1 MARLIL
7 SLDNQ
12 TLAEYNMTKERY
24 TIGRLPDNDVRI
36 DNPAVSGHHSLI
48 INILNDSFL
57 EDLNSTNGTYV
68 NGKLI
73 KKHALQHGDVITIG
87 HHQLR
92 FADEQA
98 SETEQDEFEKTMVIP
113 SSQQNP
119 ALLAKA
125 EAAADVAVE
134 AAADVAVEEAAASE
148 APASNQAAG
157 VAQVAAAVMLDPED
171 AAALEDNKEV
181 AQAADKP
188 VAEKSVAEEP
198 VAEEPVVS
206 EPPAVQHARTTVGV
220 DPGTAPNALPLAK
233 LQVLSGAF
241 AGREL
246 ELTKALTT
254 LGRPGIQV
262 AAITRRAEGYFIV
275 HVESGE
281 KDDFPLVNGQPIGA
295 QARKLTDNDVVQLA
309 GVKMGFFAS

>member
-12 TLAEYNMTKERY
+12 ALAEYNMTKERY
-24 TIGRLPDNDVRI
+24 TVGRLPDNDVRI

-92 FADEQA
+92 FSDQQI
-98 SETEQDEFEKTMVIP
+98 SEPDQDEFEKTMVIP
-113 SSQQNP
+113 AGQQN
-119 ALLAKA
+119 AERLAVA
-125 EAAADVAVE
+125 EAAADE
-134 AAADVAVEEAAASE
+134 AAAAESAAAEAAAAAAAAAEAAAAVKLEPEEADAGVKLDAEEAAALHDTPPPPPPPPPRPRE
-148 APASNQAAG
+148 
-157 VAQVAAAVMLDPED
+157 
-171 AAALEDNKEV
+171 KY
-181 AQAADKP
+181 
-188 VAEKSVAEEP
+188 VAEPKAH
-198 VAEEPVVS
+198 S
-206 EPPAVQHARTTVGV
+206 ETMAGI
-220 DPGTAPNALPLAK
+220 DPRAAPSALPLAK
-233 LQVLSGAF
+233 LQVLSGNF

-254 LGRPGIQV
+254 LGRPGVQV
-262 AAITRRAEGYFIV
+262 AAITRRAEGYYIV
-275 HVESGE
+275 HVESGTE
-281 KDDFPLVNGQPIGA
+281 GDFPLVNGQPTGA
-295 QARKLTDNDVVQLA
+295 QARKLSDNDVVQLA
-309 GVKMGFFAS
+309 GVKMGFFLS

>member
-7 SLDNQ
+7 SLDGAV
-12 TLAEYNMTKERY
+12 LAEYNMNKERY
-24 TIGRLPDNDVRI
+24 TIGRLPDNDIRI

-73 KKHALQHGDVITIG
+73 KKHALQHGDVITAG

-92 FADEQA
+92 FVEDDEAQ
-98 SETEQDEFEKTMVIP
+98 QDEFEKTMVIQP
-113 SSQQNP
+113 SARP
-119 ALLAKA
+119 V
-125 EAAADVAVE
+125 ERIRAAV
-134 AAADVAVEEAAASE
+134 SE
-148 APASNQAAG
+148 AGTTAAR
-157 VAQVAAAVMLDPED
+157 
-171 AAALEDNKEV
+171 
-181 AQAADKP
+181 
-188 VAEKSVAEEP
+188 
-198 VAEEPVVS
+198 
-206 EPPAVQHARTTVGV
+206 RTLGN
-220 DPGTAPNALPLAK
+220 GAPTIKKAK

-254 LGRPGIQV
+254 LGRPGVQV

-275 HVESGE
+275 HVDSEG
-281 KDDFPLVNGQPIGA
+281 DDNYPLVNGAKIGA
-295 QARKLTDNDVVQLA
+295 QARKLSDNDVIQLA
-309 GVKMGFFAS
+309 GVKMGFFEG